1 MTSLPQFPTIDLSHL
16 DAAQLADKAT
26 AMVRDG
32 LYITVGVGVLGA
44 QQIAEFAQQS
54 AKKWQD
60 AIDQG
65 KQNTEKMNQQVRN
78 LVGKAA

>member
-16 DAAQLADKAT
+16 DAAKLADKAT